1 MKFNILTLFPDFFE
15 SPLKSGLLGKAI
27 ESKIL
32 SFNIIDIRSFTKD
45 KFKRCDD
52 YPYGG
57 GCGMVLMPEP
67 VLNAMA
73 SIKTC
78 VGAKTIVT
86 SASGELFTQQM
97 AREYSTEKEITIIC
111 GHYEGIDQRVIDCA
125 DKEISI
131 GDYVLSGG
139 EFASLVIADS
149 VARLIPGFMS
159 NPESVVNESY
169 EDELLEHPQ
178 YTRPSELN
186 GIKVPDVLINGNH
199 AKIDEWQKQQRLSK
213 TKRLR
218 PDLYEKYILKQIIGD
233 KIL

>member
-57 GCGMVLMPEP
+57 GCGMVLMAEP

-73 SIKTC
+73 SIKTK
-78 VGAKTIVT
+78 ALTIVT
-86 SASGELFTQQM
+86 SASGQLFTQQM
-97 AREYSTEKEITIIC
+97 ARKYSNEKEITIIC

-125 DKEISI
+125 DLEISI
-131 GDYVLSGG
+131 GGYVLSGG
-139 EFASLVIADS
+139 EFAALVIADS
-149 VARLIPGFMS
+149 VARLVPGFMS
-159 NPESVVNESY
+159 NPVSVDNESY
-169 EDELLEHPQ
+169 EEELLEHPQ
-178 YTRPSELN
+178 YTRPSELR
-186 GIKVPDVLINGNH
+186 GMPVPDVLLKGNH
-199 AKIDEWQKQQRLSK
+199 AKINEWQKQQRLSK
-213 TKRLR
+213 TKCLR
-218 PDLYEKYILKQIIGD
+218 PDLYEKYILNQITGD
-233 KIL
+233 KP